1 MMGENAGGSVFLR
14 AIILL
19 RIRGGRGK
27 ALLGEAPAPPAV
39 ATEMSTIALRK
50 QKRADAA
57 HAVRHRKLVSKCP
70 ASLRA
75 APGSLSSA
83 ARPHENA
90 KHFQGTE
97 NPWFS
102 RVFLG
107 STTLRPQK
115 VLGDNVSG
123 TSEASLPFARPKT
136 GPQSGHFFLL
146 VKLFLGEPQASPKK
160 RMGGVPLPISRR
172 VLRHRSWTGAAQD
185 FNAALCAKADLL
197 IVRSWLG
204 NHSKRYLNCPRG
216 IL

>member
-1 MMGENAGGSVFLR
+1 
-14 AIILL
+14 
-19 RIRGGRGK
+19 
-27 ALLGEAPAPPAV
+27 
-39 ATEMSTIALRK
+39 MSTIALRK

-90 KHFQGTE
+90 KHFQDTE

-107 STTLRPQK
+107 STTLRLK
-115 VLGDNVSG
+115 K
-123 TSEASLPFARPKT
+123 ARPKT

-146 VKLFLGEPQASPKK
+146 VKLFLRKPQARRKK
-160 RMGGVPLPISRR
+160 RL
-172 VLRHRSWTGAAQD
+172 GAA
-185 FNAALCAKADLL
+185 AL
-197 IVRSWLG
+197 R
-204 NHSKRYLNCPRG
+204 
-216 IL
+216 ILSYVNILTDSTIHLRILE

>member
-1 MMGENAGGSVFLR
+1 MAKSLIYVWENARGSINPR
-14 AIILL
+14 AALWL
-19 RIRGGRGK
+19 GKQGDRGT
-27 ALLGEAPAPPAV
+27 AP
-39 ATEMSTIALRK
+39 TEMSTIALRK

-57 HAVRHRKLVSKCP
+57 HSVRHRKLVSKCP

-90 KHFQGTE
+90 KHFQDTE

-146 VKLFLGEPQASPKK
+146 VKLFLRKPQARRKK
-160 RMGGVPLPISRR
+160 RLGAAALR
-172 VLRHRSWTGAAQD
+172 VLLPPQLPFIPQRA
-185 FNAALCAKADLL
+185 
-197 IVRSWLG
+197 
-204 NHSKRYLNCPRG
+204 
-216 IL
+216 